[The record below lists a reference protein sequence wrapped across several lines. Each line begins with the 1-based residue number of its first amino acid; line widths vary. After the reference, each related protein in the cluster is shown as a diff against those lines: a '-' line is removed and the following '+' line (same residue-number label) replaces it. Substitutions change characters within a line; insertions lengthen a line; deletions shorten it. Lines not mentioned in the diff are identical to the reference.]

1 MKPSKEEGERAWLF
15 TQCERYD
22 LAPSQM
28 MELLALFESHD
39 ENSKRTAVL
48 SPRHGIG
55 KRILISLKL
64 AATFAKSDNDA
75 RSAFEPT
82 EVHSNDVHSGASLNL
97 KPSNHENCACS
108 KAKVPFVTN
117 DGSANSDLDV
127 DMETCARCCT
137 TGNAH
142 ERTGSSKE
150 NNPNQP
156 PIANDGD
163 WDNQPTLST
172 GSPAD
177 IQEGRTTLW
186 TNIGGRSCFGKV
198 KSHLLVPRKSFDLS
212 QVTWFSKGEGMS
224 KRRKR
229 YVLRGKAALS
239 LRTPNQVNLYVEN
252 RDGTKSISTKFFMRE
267 CGANQNPTVID

>member
-64 AATFAKSDNDA
+64 AATFSKSDNDA

-137 TGNAH
+137 TDNAH
-142 ERTGSSKE
+142 ERTGNSKE
-150 NNPNQP
+150 NNPNQT
-156 PIANDGD
+156 PITNDGD

-186 TNIGGRSCFGKV
+186 TNIGGRNCFGKV

-239 LRTPNQVNLYVEN
+239 LRKPDKVNLYVRN
-252 RDGTKSISTKFFMRE
+252 RDGTRSYSTKPSTRE
-267 CGANQNPTVID
+267 S

>member
-1 MKPSKEEGERAWLF
+1 MAPNNDLKGPESNQCNDCKNDETDTPIMKPSKEEGERAWLF

-142 ERTGSSKE
+142 ERTGNSKE

-156 PIANDGD
+156 PITNDGD

-177 IQEGRTTLW
+177 IQVYLKL
-186 TNIGGRSCFGKV
+186 GGNHCSGKV
-198 KSHLLVPRKSFDLS
+198 KSHLLVS
-212 QVTWFSKGEGMS
+212 
-224 KRRKR
+224 
-229 YVLRGKAALS
+229 
-239 LRTPNQVNLYVEN
+239 
-252 RDGTKSISTKFFMRE
+252 
-267 CGANQNPTVID
+267 

>member
-1 MKPSKEEGERAWLF
+1 MTAMAPNNDLKGPESNQCNDCKNDETDTPIMKPSKEEGERAWLF

-82 EVHSNDVHSGASLNL
+82 EVHPNDVHSGASLNL

-137 TGNAH
+137 TDNAH
-142 ERTGSSKE
+142 ERTGNSKE

-156 PIANDGD
+156 PITNDGD

-186 TNIGGRSCFGKV
+186 TNIGGRNCFGKV
-198 KSHLLVPRKSFDLS
+198 KSHLLVPRKSFDLP
-212 QVTWFSKGEGMS
+212 QVT
-224 KRRKR
+224 
-229 YVLRGKAALS
+229 
-239 LRTPNQVNLYVEN
+239 
-252 RDGTKSISTKFFMRE
+252 
-267 CGANQNPTVID
+267 